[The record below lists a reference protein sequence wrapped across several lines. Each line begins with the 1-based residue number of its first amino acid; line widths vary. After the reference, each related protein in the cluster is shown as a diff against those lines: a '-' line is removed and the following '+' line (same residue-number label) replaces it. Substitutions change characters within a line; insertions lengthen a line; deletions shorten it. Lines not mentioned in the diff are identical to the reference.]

1 MIKGITNMAWLDT
14 QLLTS
19 EQAIPDD
26 INKTGVIGEQTL
38 LYDPLKSLDRR
49 TLKELDN
56 NGALQRILK
65 NTEIDIALRTIGN
78 AFFPRVITLGT
89 SPTVVI
95 APNRSPRGYIII
107 NANTSAS
114 GITASETLFA
124 AATVLPVATT
134 NSVALSVGGYETAR
148 FILNVT
154 EASAGANT
162 SFNLQTQDPISG
174 NWATA
179 QSDIF
184 QFAGGGVAVGTYYAN
199 VGGIGVDDQMRI
211 EAVVDG
217 DTMTCS
223 LACILKPAL
232 SATIAG
238 ATAFIGG
245 PDVNTTIGFPL
256 LSGTRETFYL
266 KENTAIYGVATGPLN
281 LNVFELQ

>member
-1 MIKGITNMAWLDT
+1 MGGLWLDT
-14 QLLTS
+14 QLLSTTP
-19 EQAIPDD
+19 IPSD
-26 INKTGVIGEQTL
+26 IDKAGVVGEQTL
-38 LYDPLKSLDRR
+38 LFDPIRAIDRR
-49 TLKELDN
+49 TNQDLNSNE
-56 NGALQRILK
+56 ALIRILK

-89 SPTVVI
+89 SPSLII

-114 GITASETLFA
+114 GITTTVTMLAGG
-124 AATVLPVATT
+124 TVLPVATT
-134 NSVALSVGGYETAR
+134 PTASLSVGGYETAR
-148 FILNVT
+148 FLLNVT
-154 EASAGANT
+154 EPSGGAGT
-162 SFNLQTQDPISG
+162 SFNLETQDPISG
-174 NWATA
+174 NWAIA

-184 QFAGGGVAVGTYYAN
+184 QFGGGGAANGTYYAN

-211 EAVVDG
+211 SAVVDG
-217 DTMTCS
+217 DSMICS
-223 LACILKPAL
+223 LACILKPAI

-245 PDVNTTIGFPL
+245 PDVNTTIGFPI

-266 KENTAIYGVATGPLN
+266 KENTAIYGVATGALT